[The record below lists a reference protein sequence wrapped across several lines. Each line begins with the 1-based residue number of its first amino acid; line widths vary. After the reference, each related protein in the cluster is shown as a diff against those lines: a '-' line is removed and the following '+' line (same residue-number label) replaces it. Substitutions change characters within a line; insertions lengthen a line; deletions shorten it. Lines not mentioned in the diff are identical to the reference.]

1 MNISVF
7 FRLPQNVFLEFA
19 VFRLLPFI
27 QNIHNYII
35 CGDTHMTFTLRGV
48 GYKAKARC
56 YRRLGLG
63 LASVLD
69 VQSFFIKDNRIFAL
83 TRRVKHWQEIFLLTL
98 ESECIHP
105 SMIPLHCLWPKS
117 NSRTRGQF
125 ECDVTWFCFCFDFV
139 HSHARCGCCSII
151 CLRFQIVQ
159 IKQFDCK
166 MNAKSLNILKTCPEK
181 CKVKNYLRHDH
192 FLFQAFGNLSRCQE

>member
-1 MNISVF
+1 MTQTKTWIY
-7 FRLPQNVFLEFA
+7 QCFLDCPKMSFWS
-19 VFRLLPFI
+19 LLSLNCCHLFKI
-27 QNIHNYII
+27 YTITSW
-35 CGDTHMTFTLRGV
+35 GDTHMTSTLRGV

-56 YRRLGLG
+56 YRSLGLG

-69 VQSFFIKDNRIFAL
+69 DQSFFIKDNRIFAM

-117 NSRTRGQF
+117 NNRTRGQF

-139 HSHARCGCCSII
+139 RLH
-151 CLRFQIVQ
+151 
-159 IKQFDCK
+159 
-166 MNAKSLNILKTCPEK
+166 
-181 CKVKNYLRHDH
+181 
-192 FLFQAFGNLSRCQE
+192 

>member
-139 HSHARCGCCSII
+139 RLH
-151 CLRFQIVQ
+151 
-159 IKQFDCK
+159 
-166 MNAKSLNILKTCPEK
+166 
-181 CKVKNYLRHDH
+181 
-192 FLFQAFGNLSRCQE
+192 